1 MNFVIFI
8 IVVDHFYAE
17 NINITDTKNYQRSA
31 NQQFIESLKIYPER
45 LDALHEARS
54 PSLRLDNGP

>member
-45 LDALHEARS
+45 LDALHEAGTR
-54 PSLRLDNGP
+54 

>member
-17 NINITDTKNYQRSA
+17 NINITDIKNYQRSP
-31 NQQFIESLKIYPER
+31 NQQFIESLKIYPKK
-45 LDALHEARS
+45 LDALHEARTW
-54 PSLRLDNGP
+54 

>member
-8 IVVDHFYAE
+8 IVVNHFYAE
-17 NINITDTKNYQRSA
+17 SINITDINNYQRSS

-45 LDALHEARS
+45 LDALYEART
-54 PSLRLDNGP
+54 R